1 MSKTITVKLDRCGF
15 CGARKKESCREF
27 GQDVVSHDERFAT
40 LPDLFIE
47 ELDGITG
54 STPQEAYELDRERM
68 EYEAE
73 AYAEGAWLRAAE
85 TNDQYRWEVEEDERR
100 AQAFGFA
107 Y

>member
-15 CGARKKESCREF
+15 CGARKNQPCREF
-27 GQDVVSHDERFAT
+27 GNQTTTHPERFVT

-54 STPQEAYELDRERM
+54 ETVEDARETQEAYDTYRE
-68 EYEAE
+68 ES
-73 AYAEGAWLRAAE
+73 YAEGAWLRAAE

-100 AQAFGFA
+100 AAAWSF
-107 Y
+107 